1 MSDLVKSTTRY
12 SVSTLTDDS
21 IAAVFGWE
29 GSSLETGTARSL
41 AERYVNRLVS
51 IGPELGVDGRGVT
64 AFLADDSMP
73 FSEIAAKLERVRA
86 LSPLRVLSGF
96 GTSARLSELE
106 SIASI
111 EGSRELAASL
121 LAATA
126 ASRDR
131 RPLGLEQYLKVAAR
145 LLRETPSLQTPHLLQ
160 NIERYL
166 TLLLGF
172 EVGPMNRLDEWFPL
186 LRDVLIANREGS
198 REAGGGGVSM
208 RQVIDFLEEN
218 FMKEIS
224 IAGVAVSLGLTP
236 NYLSALFHKRVGTTF
251 TKYLTRLRM
260 DRARELLTGSER
272 SVGEVA
278 AAVGY
283 ASTRHFARTFKE
295 TFGSYPSELK
305 RSSRG

>member
-1 MSDLVKSTTRY
+1 
-12 SVSTLTDDS
+12 
-21 IAAVFGWE
+21 
-29 GSSLETGTARSL
+29 
-41 AERYVNRLVS
+41 
-51 IGPELGVDGRGVT
+51 
-64 AFLADDSMP
+64 
-73 FSEIAAKLERVRA
+73 
-86 LSPLRVLSGF
+86 
-96 GTSARLSELE
+96 
-106 SIASI
+106 
-111 EGSRELAASL
+111 
-121 LAATA
+121 
-126 ASRDR
+126 
-131 RPLGLEQYLKVAAR
+131 
-145 LLRETPSLQTPHLLQ
+145 
-160 NIERYL
+160 
-166 TLLLGF
+166 
-172 EVGPMNRLDEWFPL
+172 MNRLDEWFPL